1 MDRDILLKAFDAGS
15 MPLTLEEIEAIMD
28 AEMAKDPSE
37 MDGNLVEACLEILAK
52 ASAKSEAKAA
62 ENNGTDNKETVKNKK
77 KIRLRRIFLFA
88 AIIIVLLGVAVPVG
102 AKYIRSDVS
111 EKIVK
116 FYTDHFEIDLTA
128 ENNKA
133 YNYSDDSVDIVKT
146 LNEKGIE
153 NVILPSELLKD
164 EYVKTISGFAE
175 DEQLVSIRISFNYG
189 NDVKGEI
196 GVSKHKTNNTDFLIG
211 QSNAHGKY
219 DSVKQLTINGMD
231 ILIFSNDKR
240 SYIIYVDGNSE
251 YSISIDNCDFA
262 MAIEIAKTIE

>member
-28 AEMAKDPSE
+28 EEMAKDPSE
-37 MDGNLVEACLEILAK
+37 MDGNLVEACLEILAE

-116 FYTDHFEIDLTA
+116 FYADHFEIDLTA

-164 EYVKTISGFAE
+164 EYVKTISSLNE
-175 DEQLVSIRISFNYG
+175 DKDYIIIEISFNNINTNGYITII
-189 NDVKGEI
+189 EY
-196 GVSKHKTNNTDFLIG
+196 KTENMDSLIG
-211 QSNAHGKY
+211 QSNASGNF
-219 DSVKQLTINGMD
+219 DSVKQMILNGMS
-231 ILIFSNDKR
+231 ILVFGDNGN
-240 SYIIYVDGNSE
+240 SYITY
-251 YSISIDNCDFA
+251 IDNNMEYEIHVSNRGYDFA
-262 MAIEIAKTIE
+262 VEIANTLE